1 MNSQTN
7 QVFVS
12 QSVNGPFA
20 IDAKAYLT
28 SKMRKVTLSD
38 EITSESIESLI
49 TICELLI
56 QESESDPITLYFNT
70 PGGNVD
76 AAYHLIDFMEGAPV
90 KFYGVVSEICASAGA
105 LVFASLPKGH
115 RFIMSHGKIMIHQ
128 PAINPQTQVNS
139 TSIKSLSKIIDASE
153 QMIYQDLS
161 TWTKHSIEEIE
172 RDCEKETWLKGQEA
186 IDYGIADHLFS
197 YRALSKAISLEEDV
211 MF

>member
-7 QVFVS
+7 QMFVA
-12 QSVNGPFA
+12 QSVNGPFS

-28 SKMRKVTLSD
+28 SKIRKVTLND

-56 QESESDPITLYFNT
+56 QESECDPITLYFNT
-70 PGGNVD
+70 PGGSVN
-76 AAYHLIDFMEGAPV
+76 AAYHLIDFIEGAPV
-90 KFYGVVSEICASAGA
+90 KFFGVVSEVCASAGS
-105 LVFASLPKGH
+105 LVFASLPEGH
-115 RFIMSHGKIMIHQ
+115 RFIMPHGRIMIHQ
-128 PAINPQTQVNS
+128 PAITPEKVINS
-139 TSIKSLSKIIDASE
+139 TRIKSFSEMIDE
-153 QMIYQDLS
+153 CERMIYQDLS
-161 TWTKHSIEEIE
+161 RWTKHTVDEIE

-197 YRALSKAISLEEDV
+197 YRALSDAISLEEDI

>member
-56 QESESDPITLYFNT
+56 QESESSPITLYFNT
-70 PGGNVD
+70 PGGSVN
-76 AAYHLIDFMEGAPV
+76 AAYHLI
-90 KFYGVVSEICASAGA
+90 VVQAK
-105 LVFASLPKGH
+105 LVSSL
-115 RFIMSHGKIMIHQ
+115 
-128 PAINPQTQVNS
+128 QTV
-139 TSIKSLSKIIDASE
+139 
-153 QMIYQDLS
+153 
-161 TWTKHSIEEIE
+161 E
-172 RDCEKETWLKGQEA
+172 RTQYAKQ
-186 IDYGIADHLFS
+186 
-197 YRALSKAISLEEDV
+197 
-211 MF
+211 

>member
-1 MNSQTN
+1 MVVNAFFLLTVKHEANLGYDETGVISKWKRKEEYIMNSQTN
-7 QVFVS
+7 QMFVA

-28 SKMRKVTLSD
+28 SKMRKVTLSG

-70 PGGNVD
+70 SGGNVD

-115 RFIMSHGKIMIHQ
+115 RFIMSM
-128 PAINPQTQVNS
+128 V
-139 TSIKSLSKIIDASE
+139 KS
-153 QMIYQDLS
+153 
-161 TWTKHSIEEIE
+161 
-172 RDCEKETWLKGQEA
+172 
-186 IDYGIADHLFS
+186 
-197 YRALSKAISLEEDV
+197 
-211 MF
+211 

>member
-7 QVFVS
+7 QMFVA

-28 SKMRKVTLSD
+28 SKMRKVTLSG

-70 PGGNVD
+70 PGGSVN
-76 AAYHLIDFMEGAPV
+76 AAYHLIDFIEGAPV
-90 KFYGVVSEICASAGA
+90 KFFGVVSEVCASAGA
-105 LVFASLPKGH
+105 LVFASLPEGQ
-115 RFIMSHGKIMIHQ
+115 RFIMPHGKIMIHQ
-128 PAINPQTQVNS
+128 PAITPYAMINS
-139 TSIKSLSKIIDASE
+139 TSIKSLSEMIGDSE
-153 QMIYQDLS
+153 RMIYQDLS
-161 TWTKHSIEEIE
+161 RWTKHTVDEIE
-172 RDCEKETWLKGQEA
+172 RDCEKETWLTGQEA
-186 IDYGIADHLFS
+186 IDYGIADYLFS